1 MELMSKI
8 DGPHTVGVDAVV
20 TARWPAQRRS
30 SGQSSRMT
38 VSPSRWYRIIG
49 RTSSTT
55 NSIPSV
61 IDPRGWQ
68 AKPILKREWLV
79 EGLIPH
85 RVVTLYSGDGG
96 TGKTPTALQLIVAIA
111 PRLQW
116 FGKDVGAGPCLLYTA
131 EDEADELHRRFAA
144 TVAKTGHELADLD
157 GVRVIPMAGL
167 DATLASSRQGQL
179 NWTRQFHKL
188 KAEIQQ
194 FKPRLVVIDPAADVF
209 GGNEIDRA
217 EVREFVQ
224 KLAGVALDHDCAVV
238 LLSHPSLTG
247 LNSGTGTSGST
258 AWSNSVRS
266 RLYLQAAKDD
276 PDRRAL
282 RG

>member
-1 MELMSKI
+1 MKNMNGDER
-8 DGPHTVGVDAVV
+8 AE
-20 TARWPAQRRS
+20 
-30 SGQSSRMT
+30 QSDPRKDFMNNQFD
-38 VSPSRWYRIIG
+38 PL
-49 RTSSTT
+49 
-55 NSIPSV
+55 PV
-61 IDPRGWQ
+61 IDPRDWQ
-68 AKPILKREWLV
+68 GKPIPKREWLV

-96 TGKTPTALQLIVAIA
+96 TGKTQTALQLIIA
-111 PRLQW
+111 ASLRFQW

-131 EDEADELHRRFAA
+131 EDEPDELHRRFAA
-144 TVAKTGHELADLD
+144 TVGKSGHELADLD

-167 DATLASSRQGQL
+167 DATLASSSQGQL

-188 KAEIQQ
+188 KTEIKQ

-217 EVREFVQ
+217 EVREFVH
-224 KLAGVALDHDCAVV
+224 KLSGVALDYNCAVL

-266 RLYLQAAKDD
+266 RLYLQAVKETQT
-276 PDRRAL
+276 
-282 RG
+282 GVC